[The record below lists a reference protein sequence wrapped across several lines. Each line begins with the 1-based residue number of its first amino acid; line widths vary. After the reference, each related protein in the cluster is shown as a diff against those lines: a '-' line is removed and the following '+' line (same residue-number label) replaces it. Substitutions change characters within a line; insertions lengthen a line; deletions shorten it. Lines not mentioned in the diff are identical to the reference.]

1 MSDKHTPFGKSG
13 TELAGS
19 LSDVIDNGSRIEAW
33 ISEDIRKQISDS
45 FSLEEYTDGAGVDHL
60 RLAVPLVDVSEAD
73 DIWEVYDYDSLSALL
88 DIGIIPEEF
97 D

>member
-19 LSDVIDNGSRIEAW
+19 LPDVTDNGSRIEAW
-33 ISEDIRKQISDS
+33 IREDIRKQISDS
-45 FSLEEYTDGAGVDHL
+45 FSLEEYTDSAGIDHL
-60 RLAVPLVDVSEAD
+60 RVTLPLDDVGDAD
-73 DIWEVYDYDSLSALL
+73 DIWEIYDYDSLSAPL

-97 D
+97 Y